1 MDNGVR
7 QFHHRTPFRLV
18 QRQPIG
24 SMPPRDHQAAAR
36 RHRIG
41 IGDAQRHFVLQEH
54 PAAGLQ
60 RADDAAILPVAVALL
75 DPTEIG

>member
-1 MDNGVR
+1 
-7 QFHHRTPFRLV
+7 
-18 QRQPIG
+18 
-24 SMPPRDHQAAAR
+24 MPPRDHQAAAR